1 MEQVFFNVPL
11 FKLEP
16 IFKKWMREVQDEQ
29 TATKGTAPQDELLTI
44 EQAAAFLSLS
54 VPTLYTKTS
63 TGQIPFMKRG
73 KRLYFSRVELM
84 EYLKAGRHK
93 TRAEQIA
100 EAGQHLKTKGGN
112 HE

>member
-1 MEQVFFNVPL
+1 MNNPFEIISNRLSNIESLLLDIKHAPQAA
-11 FKLEP
+11 
-16 IFKKWMREVQDEQ
+16 D
-29 TATKGTAPQDELLTI
+29 TALQDELLTI

-93 TRAEQIA
+93 THAEQIA
-100 EAGQHLKTKGGN
+100 EAGQHLKRKGGD